1 GPGEVLEALR
11 IQATLLLPGPLGSA
25 SRVPS
30 AHLTD
35 KGCPGL
41 ASPSA
46 LGSDRSCV
54 GWAARSNFLCR
65 GGAVGRRSHG
75 AQARGGRGCP
85 GGVCRESQPL
95 RLWAPGSGAALL
107 AVRGEHRC
115 FSLPSE
121 SPQPEP
127 GSPGTP
133 HARSRRAAASA
144 AGGLRGAGVRGSPA
158 RCAALTAASSVC
170 ASGERLEVIQQE
182 VADLLKGRIL
192 VGHALRNDL
201 KVLFL
206 DHPKKKIR
214 DTQKYKPFKS
224 QVKSGRP
231 SLKLLAEKLLGI
243 RVQEAEHCSIQDAQT
258 AMRLYILAK
267 KEWERTAQDRRPAA
281 PAPDAGHVSIRKRS

>member
-1 GPGEVLEALR
+1 M
-11 IQATLLLPGPLGSA
+11 
-25 SRVPS
+25 
-30 AHLTD
+30 
-35 KGCPGL
+35 
-41 ASPSA
+41 
-46 LGSDRSCV
+46 
-54 GWAARSNFLCR
+54 
-65 GGAVGRRSHG
+65 GRRSHG

-201 KVLFL
+201 KV
-206 DHPKKKIR
+206 R
-214 DTQKYKPFKS
+214 RR
-224 QVKSGRP
+224 RP
-231 SLKLLAEKLLGI
+231 LGG
-243 RVQEAEHCSIQDAQT
+243 S
-258 AMRLYILAK
+258 
-267 KEWERTAQDRRPAA
+267 RRPALG
-281 PAPDAGHVSIRKRS
+281 PVRAPDSSLRALPMPWGECLAFPASLKGS